1 MKVKILRDP
10 QNVYEKDSVMDAY
23 ELIADYIKTI
33 KDDYSLVLFL
43 EICPKESALAYISN
57 AWSLEFEIINS

>member
-1 MKVKILRDP
+1 MKVRIIRDP
-10 QNVYEKDSVMDAY
+10 QNVYEKDSVMDAD

-43 EICPKESALAYISN
+43 QICPKESALAYISN
-57 AWSLEFEIINS
+57 ACPLEFEIIKS